1 MILSGRV
8 SDAGLMARLRSG
20 EELELAGAFSEGI
33 YFTGPGGMVML
44 HDTRYGC
51 LPFGVAIPGFSG
63 LSRAVGANCGERAS
77 LRPEGIFSPGTGLC
91 IYTDFEPVPSPAAV
105 RPSLENLESLR
116 ERFTSALGAC
126 GRSALLPY
134 CGYPHPSV
142 SKAEIRDEFARAGF
156 EALCL
161 LGGALGAADAVRV
174 REALQGLLGLGRGL
188 TPSFDDFIT
197 GLLVTLEHAS
207 SVWGLKHPALGFLA
221 QEVSALAPLRTN
233 RFSAAYLLA
242 AARGGDFS
250 LMRNCLELR
259 PSADSLTALLG
270 VGSSSGSDMLCGMVY
285 ALGAVSELL
294 R

>member
-8 SDAGLMARLRSG
+8 SDAGLMARLYAG

-51 LPFGVAIPGFSG
+51 LPFGIAIPGFSG
-63 LSRAVGANCGERAS
+63 LSRAVGANCGQRAS

-142 SKAEIRDEFARAGF
+142 SKA
-156 EALCL
+156 
-161 LGGALGAADAVRV
+161 
-174 REALQGLLGLGRGL
+174 
-188 TPSFDDFIT
+188 
-197 GLLVTLEHAS
+197 
-207 SVWGLKHPALGFLA
+207 
-221 QEVSALAPLRTN
+221 
-233 RFSAAYLLA
+233 
-242 AARGGDFS
+242 
-250 LMRNCLELR
+250 
-259 PSADSLTALLG
+259 
-270 VGSSSGSDMLCGMVY
+270 
-285 ALGAVSELL
+285 
-294 R
+294 

>member
-8 SDAGLMARLRSG
+8 SGAGLMARLRSG

-51 LPFGVAIPGFSG
+51 LPFGIAIPGFSG

-188 TPSFDDFIT
+188 TPSFDD
-197 GLLVTLEHAS
+197 
-207 SVWGLKHPALGFLA
+207 
-221 QEVSALAPLRTN
+221 
-233 RFSAAYLLA
+233 
-242 AARGGDFS
+242 
-250 LMRNCLELR
+250 
-259 PSADSLTALLG
+259 
-270 VGSSSGSDMLCGMVY
+270 
-285 ALGAVSELL
+285 
-294 R
+294 